1 MASPFP
7 TAVPKP
13 DPVPGPD
20 FPYGPGYDQISA
32 TTYATE
38 LARICDQLNAA
49 ATYADDTYSP
59 LSAEQI
65 AIYWAYPDPPTEVQ
79 QAEANDFKA
88 WLGTVQTMIRTAMQ
102 GDVGYQIRKWR
113 NAAPPIGR

>member
-1 MASPFP
+1 MTAP
-7 TAVPKP
+7 TTQAT
-13 DPVPGPD
+13 DPIPGPD
-20 FPYGPGYDQISA
+20 FPYGPGYAQSSSQ
-32 TTYATE
+32 TYATN
-38 LARICDQLNAA
+38 LAAMIDQLNAA

-65 AIYWAYPDPPTEVQ
+65 AIYWAWPNDPTPLQ

-88 WLGTVQTMIRTAMQ
+88 WLGTVKTMIATAMQ

-113 NAAPPIGR
+113 NAAPPGIR